1 MRGWRRWAEGGG
13 MRGGSSSAEADADLD
28 RLPTAATCMNM
39 LKLPPYASKEQVKSK
54 LLYAVTA
61 GAGFDLS

>member
-1 MRGWRRWAEGGG
+1 

-54 LLYAVTA
+54 LLYAITA

>member
-1 MRGWRRWAEGGG
+1 
-13 MRGGSSSAEADADLD
+13 
-28 RLPTAATCMNM
+28 MNM